1 MLVRDFPALYTIPID
16 WCFDQSV
23 YNNNNACDCETCD
36 EDRATY
42 VDDYDTHFLNVN
54 NNSSLS
60 RKRRGRQTTFH
71 RVCAHPCLRLNLST
85 VEREESFASV
95 LSPAGLPRLRTGP
108 TTSSSYSGQSDSGNV
123 RMGTGASSSK
133 SPSVV
138 RSSVAEN
145 VAGNTA
151 TPRPQMPLRGEQ
163 IVTSPLVGGAKQTV
177 NNNASS
183 PARKKEDHSGKNTG
197 IATHCP
203 KNKPDVSTSTCS
215 CTPPIHRQKP
225 TSPPSCQAYGSLTA
239 IFREEGRQL
248 DYVQGDGNCF
258 FRALSKEIY
267 GSEDCH
273 YELRQTIVDLM
284 AGHRAE
290 FEQFTDACTQSFAD
304 HVEEMRQFGV
314 WATTAEIYAAST
326 LLQRDIYVFS
336 PDHTGNQYSWLH
348 FSPCFPHSNNIT
360 SSCPQCYITVCHT
373 NGNHYDTVTPLD
385 GSCNCALPPPEL
397 SGDTQT
403 VSVVKESSSASLYA
417 LSESDDRLDR
427 TKRPG
432 E

>member
-1 MLVRDFPALYTIPID
+1 MLVSGFPSCYTIPID
-16 WCFDQSV
+16 WFFDKSV
-23 YNNNNACDCETCD
+23 YNNNACDCETCD
-36 EDRATY
+36 EDRAIN
-42 VDDYDTHFLNVN
+42 VDCDTFYLNVN

-71 RVCAHPCLRLNLST
+71 RVCAHPCLRLNLSA
-85 VEREESFASV
+85 VEREESFATV
-95 LSPAGLPRLRTGP
+95 LSPAGVWRFRGGA
-108 TTSSSYSGQSDSGNV
+108 TTSSSYSGQSDSGNG

-138 RSSVAEN
+138 RSSAREN
-145 VAGNTA
+145 DEAP
-151 TPRPQMPLRGEQ
+151 PRPQMPVRGEQ
-163 IVTSPLVGGAKQTV
+163 MVTSPLVGGAKQTV
-177 NNNASS
+177 NNKASS
-183 PARKKEDHSGKNTG
+183 TAWKKKGHSGKDTV
-197 IATHCP
+197 IASHSS
-203 KNKPDVSTSTCS
+203 KDKPDVSTSTCT
-215 CTPPIHRQKP
+215 CTPPSHRRKP
-225 TSPPSCQAYGSLTA
+225 TSPPSYEAYGSLTA
-239 IFREEGRQL
+239 IFKEEGRQL

-290 FEQFTDACTQSFAD
+290 FEQFTDTCTQSFAD
-304 HVEEMRQFGV
+304 HVEEMRQFAV

-360 SSCPQCYITVCHT
+360 TSCPQCYITVCHT
-373 NGNHYDTVTPLD
+373 NGNHYDTVTPLN
-385 GSCNCALPPPEL
+385 GSCNCSLPPPEL

-403 VSVVKESSSASLYA
+403 VGVTKESSSASLYA